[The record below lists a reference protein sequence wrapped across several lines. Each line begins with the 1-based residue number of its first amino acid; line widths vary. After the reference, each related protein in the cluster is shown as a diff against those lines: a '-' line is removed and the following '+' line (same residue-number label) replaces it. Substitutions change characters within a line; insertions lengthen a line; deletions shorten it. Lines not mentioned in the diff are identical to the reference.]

1 MNTQAPIDTFLFKRR
16 KDDSCGGVVDDDN
29 NYNKKY

>member
-1 MNTQAPIDTFLFKRR
+1 MNTQAPIDTFLNKRR
-16 KDDSCGGVVDDDN
+16 KDDSCGVDDDDN